1 MNLDIGFYWK
11 LFLRRFPVMAL
22 LFTLCAGLGVF
33 TALRT
38 PEYFNTAARLLVE
51 EPQIPSSMVAS
62 TVNTN
67 ATEQLDIIEQQLLT
81 RANLID
87 IANQFEVYTDLST
100 AEPDTI
106 VERMK
111 EDTRIRRSAGRGEAT
126 LMTISFE
133 GRNGQV
139 VADVVNQYVTVVLE
153 TNSEFRMSRTGNTLD
168 FFEQE
173 VTRLGQELDERSV
186 AISVFKTENATALP
200 EDQSFRLGRQALLQE
215 RMATLDRDLRATENQ
230 RRDIEQIFESTGSVG
245 NNQQQQAMSPEE
257 QQLIVA
263 RTDLELALETYSE
276 QNPRVTRQRSV
287 VERLEAIVA
296 SQSIVAEQLQSSGEQ
311 VITPEEAIFHAT
323 MAEIENRFESLTS
336 EIERTQIELEQNQ
349 ADISASTINAIQLS
363 ALERDFSAVQA
374 RYNAAV
380 DNLNA
385 AQMSERME
393 VTSQGQ
399 RITVIEN
406 ANIPQIPSGPNRP
419 KTVVLTS
426 ALGLGL
432 AGAFFVLLELLNRN
446 IRRPAEL
453 LSRFEI
459 TPIATIPYMESR
471 QRRLIRRFSLIVATL
486 IALIGVP
493 LALWYLD
500 QNYMPLNLVMDKVL
514 SRLSL
519 G

>member
-1 MNLDIGFYWK
+1 
-11 LFLRRFPVMAL
+11 
-22 LFTLCAGLGVF
+22 
-33 TALRT
+33 
-38 PEYFNTAARLLVE
+38 
-51 EPQIPSSMVAS
+51 
-62 TVNTN
+62 
-67 ATEQLDIIEQQLLT
+67 
-81 RANLID
+81 
-87 IANQFEVYTDLST
+87 
-100 AEPDTI
+100 
-106 VERMK
+106 MK

-296 SQSIVAEQLQSSGEQ
+296 SQSL
-311 VITPEEAIFHAT
+311 
-323 MAEIENRFESLTS
+323 
-336 EIERTQIELEQNQ
+336 
-349 ADISASTINAIQLS
+349 
-363 ALERDFSAVQA
+363 
-374 RYNAAV
+374 
-380 DNLNA
+380 
-385 AQMSERME
+385 
-393 VTSQGQ
+393 
-399 RITVIEN
+399 
-406 ANIPQIPSGPNRP
+406 
-419 KTVVLTS
+419 
-426 ALGLGL
+426 
-432 AGAFFVLLELLNRN
+432 
-446 IRRPAEL
+446 
-453 LSRFEI
+453 
-459 TPIATIPYMESR
+459 
-471 QRRLIRRFSLIVATL
+471 SLIH
-486 IALIGVP
+486 I
-493 LALWYLD
+493 
-500 QNYMPLNLVMDKVL
+500 
-514 SRLSL
+514 
-519 G
+519 